1 RRRGDEPRVVAF
13 RLLLKAAARLRH
25 DGYAAGTLTLGIN
38 FRDAEKRS
46 AGSWGATSW
55 SASEGLG
62 AGCTD
67 SQTML
72 DALGRLWGR
81 VPAGEP
87 AGGVVTRD
95 GHDQPAVRGQ
105 HAVHG
110 EYSWGSGIRVGR
122 HCVHVRAGFVGD

>member
-87 AGGVVTRD
+87 VMVGVTLSDLVSPGSATL
-95 GHDQPAVRGQ
+95 PLF
-105 HAVHG
+105 G
-110 EYSWGSGIRVGR
+110 EEN
-122 HCVHVRAGFVGD
+122 